1 MKKAILMLI
10 LVTAGI
16 VIVALPD
23 NGERLFSISEDHG
36 PSMQDATGLILVFI
50 GYAWFLVQT
59 WKRRKKLFQYKNRL
73 LFWVIPGLL
82 VADVVLIIVS
92 IINDYGYWWACGA
105 LVSGILQ
112 SIIFYI
118 ALAD

>member
-1 MKKAILMLI
+1 MLI

-23 NGERLFSISEDHG
+23 SGERLFSISRDHG
-36 PSMQDATGLILVFI
+36 PSMQDAIGLVLLFI

-59 WKRRKKLFQYKNRL
+59 WRRREKLFQYKNRL
-73 LFWVIPGLL
+73 SFRLVPLFVVIGI
-82 VADVVLIIVS
+82 VLIVVS
-92 IINDYGYWWACGA
+92 VINDYGYWWICGA
-105 LVSGILQ
+105 ILLAILQ
-112 SIIFYI
+112 SIVFYI